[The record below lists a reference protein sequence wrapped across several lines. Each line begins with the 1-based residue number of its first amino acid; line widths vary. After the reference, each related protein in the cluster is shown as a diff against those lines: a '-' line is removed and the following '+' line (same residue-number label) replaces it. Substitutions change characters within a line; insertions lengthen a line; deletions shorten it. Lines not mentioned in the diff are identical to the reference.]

1 MGICAEILC
10 VAVGTPPDEDGH
22 ADLQV
27 VLAVA
32 RSIGRCIDA
41 PRIVVTRSTVSVG
54 TADKVA
60 DAIRTEQ
67 QARGVEIPF
76 EVVSN
81 PEFLKECSAVADFQK
96 PDRIVIGSSSPAAIE
111 AM

>member
-1 MGICAEILC
+1 M
-10 VAVGTPPDEDGH
+10 GTPPDEDGH
-22 ADLQV
+22 ADLQY

-32 RSIGRCIDA
+32 HSIGRSMDA
-41 PRIVVTRSTVSVG
+41 PRIVVTKSTVPVG

-60 DAIRTEQ
+60 EAIRAEQ

-81 PEFLKECSAVADFQK
+81 PEFLKEGSAVADFQK